1 MNRQNTISHL
11 LSLLTLVILGFPT
24 LGCDVFPITREA
36 EAPNMIGDIR
46 NILILGN
53 SITIHG
59 PSPKLGWNGNWG
71 MAASAADKD
80 YVHLLEKQI
89 REIQPTA
96 QFTVANIANTF
107 ERKFWQFDTTD
118 FADYRNAQAD
128 LILLRIGENISDS
141 LAAERSLSK
150 SVEDLVKYLTAK
162 NPSAK
167 VCIVGSFWPKKS
179 VNKILQATC
188 EKHGWLYVSLKGFY
202 EKTTVNTAIRKFD
215 NPGVAKHPSDA
226 GMRAIAGRI
235 WENIKV
241 LFL

>member
-1 MNRQNTISHL
+1 MNRQKTISHL
-11 LSLLTLVILGFPT
+11 LSLLIFCLPA
-24 LGCDVFPITREA
+24 LGCATP
-36 EAPNMIGDIR
+36 PNVRTAKVPHTDGSIR

-53 SITIHG
+53 SITTHG

-89 REIQPTA
+89 REIRPSA

-141 LAAERSLSK
+141 LAVERSLSK
-150 SVEDLVKYLTAK
+150 SVEDLVKYLTTK
-162 NPSAK
+162 NPAAK
-167 VCIVGSFWPKKS
+167 ICIVGSFWPKKS
-179 VNKILQATC
+179 VNKILQTIC

-226 GMRAIAGRI
+226 GMQAIAGRI

>member
-1 MNRQNTISHL
+1 MNRQKTISYL

-24 LGCDVFPITREA
+24 LGSGVLPIAGEA
-36 EAPNMIGDIR
+36 GAPNMIGNIQ

-71 MAASAADKD
+71 MAASSGDKD
-80 YVHLLEKQI
+80 YVHILEE
-89 REIQPTA
+89 EILKANPSA

-118 FADYRNAQAD
+118 FADYRNTQAD
-128 LILLRIGENISDS
+128 LILLRIGENINDS
-141 LAAERSLSK
+141 LAIERSLSE
-150 SVEDLVKYLTAK
+150 SVEGLVKYLTAK
-162 NPSAK
+162 NPGAK
-167 VCIVGSFWPKKS
+167 ICIVGSFWPKKS
-179 VNKILQATC
+179 VNKILQTTC

-226 GMRAIAGRI
+226 GMRAIAERI